1 MILLGQYIF
10 RNICNLKI
18 AFLIVLWEMVE
29 FVFEYLLLALAA
41 FCAGF
46 VDAVV
51 GGGGLIQLPAL
62 FSVFTTTTP
71 ATLLGTSK
79 LAGVWG
85 TAVAAV
91 NYVKVVRLPWGVIIP
106 AAFTAFCLSFVGAF
120 SVTYLPPTY
129 LRKALPFIL
138 AVIAT
143 YTFWKKD
150 LGAHFKPI
158 YSGQREILMAM
169 LVGGCI
175 GFYDGFFGPGTGSFF
190 IFLFVRLFGYDF
202 LRASAA
208 SKVLNV
214 ACNVAAL
221 IWFGFSG
228 HVLWILGLAMA
239 VCGVAGSILGSRVAI
254 KSGSG
259 FVRKFF
265 LLVICCLVIKTSY
278 DAFFK

>member
-1 MILLGQYIF
+1 
-10 RNICNLKI
+10 
-18 AFLIVLWEMVE
+18 VE
-29 FVFEYLLLALAA
+29 FSYLLLGLAA

-62 FSVFTTTTP
+62 FSVYATTSP

-85 TAVAAV
+85 TGVAAV
-91 NYVKVVRLPWGVIIP
+91 NYVRTVRLPWGVMVP
-106 AAFTAFCLSFVGAF
+106 AAIAAFCLSFVGAIT
-120 SVTYLPPTY
+120 VTFISPNY

-138 AVIAT
+138 VAIAI

-150 LGAHFKPI
+150 LGSHFKPL
-158 YSGQREILMAM
+158 YFGRSEKWMAV
-169 LVGGCI
+169 LVGAGI

-221 IWFGFSG
+221 TWFGLSG
-228 HVLWILGLAMA
+228 HVIWALGLAMA
-239 VCGVAGSILGSRVAI
+239 VCGVCGSILGTRIAI
-254 KSGSG
+254 KKGTG

-265 LLVICCLVIKTSY
+265 LLIVCALILKTSY
-278 DAFFK
+278 DAFFRW